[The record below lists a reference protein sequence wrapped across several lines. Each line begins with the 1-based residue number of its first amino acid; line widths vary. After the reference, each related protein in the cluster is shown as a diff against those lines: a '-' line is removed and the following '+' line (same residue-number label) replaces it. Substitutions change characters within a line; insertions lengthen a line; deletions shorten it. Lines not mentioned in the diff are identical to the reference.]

1 MNVAASG
8 ESMYLNDDLSDW
20 NIYSIVNYI
29 KENLFQF
36 LLLLTV
42 FFIIYIVDY
51 LNNLNAALGNLSAT
65 VPGLSNINNQIQQHT
80 MLKKTIK
87 KQRKK

>member
-1 MNVAASG
+1 MNVEASS

-36 LLLLTV
+36 LLLLCV

-65 VPGLSNINNQIQQHT
+65 VPGLSNINNQIQQHAT
-80 MLKKTIK
+80 LKKTIK
-87 KQRKK
+87 KQKKK

>member
-42 FFIIYIVDY
+42 FFIIYVVDY
-51 LNNLNAALGNLSAT
+51 LNNLNAALTAT

>member
-1 MNVAASG
+1 MNVSASS
-8 ESMYLNDDLSDW
+8 ESIDFNDDLSHW

-36 LLLLTV
+36 LLLLCV

-65 VPGLSNINNQIQQHT
+65 VPGLSNINNQIQQHAA
-80 MLKKTIK
+80 LKKIIK

>member
-1 MNVAASG
+1 MNVEASS

-20 NIYSIVNYI
+20 NIYSIINYI
-29 KENLFQF
+29 KENFVQF
-36 LLLLTV
+36 LLLLSV

-51 LNNLNAALGNLSAT
+51 LNNINAVLGNLSAT
-65 VPGLSNINNQIQQHT
+65 VPGLTNINNQFQQHT
-80 MLKKTIK
+80 ELKKTIK